1 MTTIVSF
8 NPNRAA
14 DLSGFA
20 VPGALATFYDSG
32 TSRERIVYSD
42 PECTLPHPSPLA
54 ADGAGVF
61 PAIYDTG
68 DGDVKVEVTTPEG
81 VMLAGYPM
89 DRCGWWIPMQ
99 PALRPSNSIR
109 PRTFPRRTCRRR
121 LSGCKRT

>member
-89 DRCGWWIPMQ
+89 DGAGGGYRCSRRFGHP
-99 PALRPSNSIR
+99 IR
-109 PRTFPRRTCRRR
+109 SDRGHSRDERA
-121 LSGCKRT
+121 GGD